1 MKSEKE
7 GSGTH
12 VAETAPPLFFFSP
25 AVLCNSS
32 LKISGKRRRRS
43 INKHKGWRGEKEGGW
58 RGKCTE
64 SRKLM
69 QNRLKKKVRAGQSG
83 RGSVVLSV

>member
-1 MKSEKE
+1 MKERRSRQGKEEVLMKSENE

-12 VAETAPPLFFFSP
+12 VAETAPPLFFFPP

-43 INKHKGWRGEKEGGW
+43 INKHKGWRGEERRGRREDGGK
-58 RGKCTE
+58 KCRERST
-64 SRKLM
+64 
-69 QNRLKKKVRAGQSG
+69 N
-83 RGSVVLSV
+83 